1 MTQPM
6 FESENIYDL
15 GLLQNA
21 KAHGPEGTVKTIEN
35 LFYRGPKFASF
46 IVEIPTRMFFQ
57 KYQLFSQNLENKQVL
72 SGF

>member
-21 KAHGPEGTVKTIEN
+21 KAHGPEGTVKNIEKSI
-35 LFYRGPKFASF
+35 LQR
-46 IVEIPTRMFFQ
+46 T
-57 KYQLFSQNLENKQVL
+57 QVH
-72 SGF
+72 

>member
-21 KAHGPEGTVKTIEN
+21 KAHGPEGTVKTIEK
-35 LFYRGPKFASF
+35 LILQRTQAH
-46 IVEIPTRMFFQ
+46 
-57 KYQLFSQNLENKQVL
+57 
-72 SGF
+72 

>member
-21 KAHGPEGTVKTIEN
+21 KAHGPDGTVKTIETN
-35 LFYRGPKFASF
+35 ILQR
-46 IVEIPTRMFFQ
+46 T
-57 KYQLFSQNLENKQVL
+57 QVH
-72 SGF
+72 